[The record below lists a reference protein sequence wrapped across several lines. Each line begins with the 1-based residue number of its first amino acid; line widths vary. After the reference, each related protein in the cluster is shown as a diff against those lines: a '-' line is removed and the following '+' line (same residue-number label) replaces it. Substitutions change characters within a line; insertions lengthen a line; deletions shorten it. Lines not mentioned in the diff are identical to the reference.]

1 MTPNDLFP
9 GLPDEADLWIYALER
24 PLTEAEQRTLLDQ
37 LHRFMGTWTS
47 HQRPVQ
53 GAMVLLEDRFILLAA
68 QVPDGDLS
76 GCGIDKSV
84 HVLAAAA
91 QQLGTGLMGNLAVVY
106 RDATGQV
113 QATSRHAFRQMIRDG
128 RVSERTPVFDLSLR
142 RVGDWRRGVFE
153 RPAADAWVAVFFTPT
168 LAAG

>member
-1 MTPNDLFP
+1 
-9 GLPDEADLWIYALER
+9 
-24 PLTEAEQRTLLDQ
+24 
-37 LHRFMGTWTS
+37 
-47 HQRPVQ
+47 
-53 GAMVLLEDRFILLAA
+53 MVLLEDRFILLAA